1 MVLSVLQRG
10 TKLYGSGRHAVLCFA
25 SSRPG
30 PVPVRQ
36 CFSPHG
42 THSVSNF
49 YQESRPKAGT
59 PEKRQPN
66 VSLWNG
72 ITIHVTRRAGG
83 ELQRTRPACLCGR
96 LRGGG
101 ERGGQWA
108 GGVCAC
114 AAGGAAM
121 LSGVTWPRSP
131 QSGRSRWDGSDRA
144 GEKGSGER
152 KRREAAAVLP
162 TGRPPGPRLRGGGGN
177 RSAEVSWR
185 ARSLSGSR
193 PPPRAP
199 SPGGAPR
206 PARAAGPG
214 HRAFACPLCGAGRH
228 CGPPPLFLAG
238 GGSSRTVSEE
248 SAIPSGS
255 FCAVKCLARFGA
267 RWGVQQLGKNRRLLF
282 CRAVVAFSFS
292 RVLAGTSNL

>member
-10 TKLYGSGRHAVLCFA
+10 TKLYGSGRHAVLRFA

-114 AAGGAAM
+114 AAGGGGNVVGSHLTAVAAV
-121 LSGVTWPRSP
+121 GP
-131 QSGRSRWDGSDRA
+131 QPLGR
-144 GEKGSGER
+144 ER
-152 KRREAAAVLP
+152 PSRRERERGKE
-162 TGRPPGPRLRGGGGN
+162 TERGGGG
-177 RSAEVSWR
+177 A
-185 ARSLSGSR
+185 AHR
-193 PPPRAP
+193 PPA
-199 SPGGAPR
+199 R
-206 PARAAGPG
+206 PAAE
-214 HRAFACPLCGAGRH
+214 GR
-228 CGPPPLFLAG
+228 
-238 GGSSRTVSEE
+238 R
-248 SAIPSGS
+248 
-255 FCAVKCLARFGA
+255 
-267 RWGVQQLGKNRRLLF
+267 QQQQKR
-282 CRAVVAFSFS
+282 
-292 RVLAGTSNL
+292 